1 MHNDGEKKRE
11 KGEYIERENR
21 NNANERRSDHLLP
34 SSFISIYVH
43 IFSSRTF
50 IEIAGAI
57 AADAST

>member
-1 MHNDGEKKRE
+1 MHNDGGKKRG
-11 KGEYIERENR
+11 GEYIERENR
-21 NNANERRSDHLLP
+21 NNANERRCDHLLP